1 MAVSSTTGAPKG
13 LPGRGGQGDAR
24 RSLDRGERF
33 STLATYPVT
42 FVVVAFMLIPL
53 LIMIKVS
60 LSGPQDIFT
69 QHPPFLIHHLTF
81 DHWRD
86 VIAAG
91 AIWPPLQ
98 RSLVVATGTTLLAL
112 FVAAPGAYV
121 ISRMPRK
128 WRYPL
133 LLLLFTTRMFPEVG
147 IALSVSVNFI
157 RWNMLDTDLGL
168 ILAHLISALPFIAWI
183 LVGTFETIPHE
194 LEESAQTDG
203 CGRVG
208 ALCRVVLPLS
218 LAGVS
223 VAAIFTWLWSWNEF
237 TYALYLSLSRN
248 TLPLQTY
255 YYLYRGSLFNS
266 ATYSTI
272 LTVPVF
278 MITYYL
284 QRYLR
289 SGYLAGAVKS

>member
-1 MAVSSTTGAPKG
+1 MAGSP
-13 LPGRGGQGDAR
+13 R
-24 RSLDRGERF
+24 RFLDYGERF
-33 STLATYPVT
+33 SALAAYPAA
-42 FVVVAFMLIPL
+42 FLVVAFVLVPL

-60 LSGPQDIFT
+60 LSGPEDIFT
-69 QHPPFLIHHLTF
+69 QHPPFLIHHLTL

-91 AIWPPLQ
+91 GIWPPLR

-121 ISRMPRK
+121 ISRMPKR
-128 WRYPL
+128 WRYLL
-133 LLLLFTTRMFPEVG
+133 LLLLFVTRMFPEVG

-194 LEESAQTDG
+194 LEQSAQTDG
-203 CGRVG
+203 CGRLG

-218 LAGVS
+218 LTGVA

-278 MITYYL
+278 LITYYL

-289 SGYLAGAVKS
+289 SGYLAGAVKG